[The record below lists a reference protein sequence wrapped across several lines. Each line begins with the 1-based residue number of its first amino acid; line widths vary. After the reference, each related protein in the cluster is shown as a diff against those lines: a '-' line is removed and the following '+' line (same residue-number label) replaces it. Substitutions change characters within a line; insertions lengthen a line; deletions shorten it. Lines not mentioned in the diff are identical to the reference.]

1 MKKDKQTDITSYKL
15 EHLMEVSGLRIDV
28 RYRQAGEAVHESYAH
43 LTEAHRHE
51 FYSLAVSGS
60 ESSRHMIDFR
70 LVNIPPKSLFLLAPW
85 QIHLPSDT
93 DRVADMYFISF
104 TADFLPPGFP
114 RLPACMEA
122 AITPSADEFREIW
135 HLCEQLLH
143 EFRNRRALQQQV
155 LQHYLA
161 VLLTM
166 FMHYLPEQDNGR
178 QLLPELLARYQELVE
193 QHFMS
198 WSSVGDYARALHV
211 TADHLNDVVK
221 QATGQ
226 TASALLA
233 ARRILEAR
241 RMLLHSTHSIK
252 EIAWCLQFN
261 EVTYFN
267 RFFKQHTGQ
276 TPLAFRIGSREK
288 YNYNPE

>member
-1 MKKDKQTDITSYKL
+1 MKKDKQTDIASYKL
-15 EHLMEVSGLRIDV
+15 EHLMEVPGLRINV
-28 RYRQAGEAVHESYAH
+28 HYRPAGEIVHERHAH

-60 ESSRHMIDFR
+60 GSSMQMIDFR
-70 LVNIPPKSLFLLAPW
+70 FVDLPPKSLFLLAPW
-85 QIHLPSDT
+85 QIHLASDT
-93 DRVADMYFISF
+93 DHLTDIYFISF

-114 RLPACMEA
+114 KLPVCMEA

-135 HLCEQLLH
+135 HICAQLLH

-166 FMHYLPEQDNGR
+166 FMHYLPEQDNS
-178 QLLPELLARYQELVE
+178 QLQPELLMRYQQLLE
-193 QHFMS
+193 QHFMC
-198 WSSVGDYARALHV
+198 WNSVGDYARALHV
-211 TADHLNDVVK
+211 TANHLNDVVK

-276 TPLAFRIGSREK
+276 TPLAFRLGSREK